1 MSCFCDAACGCE
13 SVGVGFG
20 GWFDGHGCR
29 EDEDV
34 LRGRVLLLREEG
46 GWYQWLVLLILVLN
60 ELMRTVSND
69 VDGGD
74 LRKQTTRR
82 IHMSDESPVQD

>member
-1 MSCFCDAACGCE
+1 
-13 SVGVGFG
+13 
-20 GWFDGHGCR
+20 
-29 EDEDV
+29 
-34 LRGRVLLLREEG
+34 VLLLREEG